1 MNALKLFFVFLIAAI
16 AVASYEI
23 FINYP
28 SREEVEEKIKLILNN
43 PSQCES
49 SNPKTTKTLR
59 LINSRYSA
67 IYLAEKMN
75 AMPIRIDFYIKDE
88 QKNTIGELTYRVDG
102 GCQGLRITQKQ

>member
-1 MNALKLFFVFLIAAI
+1 MNALKLFFVFLIAGI
-16 AVASYEI
+16 ALASYEI

-49 SNPKTTKTLR
+49 SNPKITKTLR

-75 AMPIRIDFYIKDE
+75 AIPIRIDFYIKDE